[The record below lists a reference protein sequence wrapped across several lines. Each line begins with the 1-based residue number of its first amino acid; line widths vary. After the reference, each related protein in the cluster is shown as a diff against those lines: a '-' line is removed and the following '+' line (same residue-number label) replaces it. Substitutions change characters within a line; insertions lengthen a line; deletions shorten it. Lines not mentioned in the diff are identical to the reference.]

1 MCVGLFQA
9 LQMQS
14 EDHSRSALFGN
25 IGLFSVC
32 SKICSRADTE
42 MSAQMR
48 EILETAIEGEDDYRL
63 NDNDTKTLSL
73 R

>member
-1 MCVGLFQA
+1 MC
-9 LQMQS
+9 
-14 EDHSRSALFGN
+14 
-25 IGLFSVC
+25 
-32 SKICSRADTE
+32 
-42 MSAQMR
+42 AQMR